1 MRNLRCD
8 ILWERHGVWCQGRI
22 TGTRLIDHDGR
33 VREGDFLIHEDGS
46 YSHSSGDEDVTET
59 IEGSDLVITR
69 SLQNWHTHLPMTL
82 NRSMGEGLALMDWLQ
97 TSIFPSERNL
107 TPELAS
113 IGTRASVAEMI
124 SGGTTFACDMYHF
137 PGSIAPVVAE
147 NLALEGLFVALR
159 QTGHLLKKASRIVV
173 MPSRSW
179 TL

>member
-1 MRNLRCD
+1 MSGGLQVLVSS
-8 ILWERHGVWCQGRI
+8 IMMGGSEKVI
-22 TGTRLIDHDGR
+22 S
-33 VREGDFLIHEDGS
+33 FIHEDGS
-46 YSHSSGDEDVTET
+46 YSPSSGDEDVIET

-82 NRSMGEGLALMDWLQ
+82 NRSMGEGLSLMDWLQ

-137 PGSIAPVVAE
+137 PSSIAPVVAE
-147 NLALEGLFVALR
+147 SGIRGLFVALR
-159 QTGHLLKKASRIVV
+159 QTGLLLKKASRIVE
-173 MPSRSW
+173 MP
-179 TL
+179 

>member
-1 MRNLRCD
+1 M
-8 ILWERHGVWCQGRI
+8 ESGVRRI

-97 TSIFPSERNL
+97 TSIFPSEMNL

-147 NLALEGLFVALR
+147 SGIRGVICGPTTDLSLI
-159 QTGHLLKKASRIVV
+159 HI
-173 MPSRSW
+173 
-179 TL
+179 